1 MKARGPRAPY
11 VSWAASSECWCTVVN
26 TSVDCGLPMRTG
38 DRLMTIAGEE
48 IRLKPYEETVQY
60 LKATEKVKLKFERPL
75 DPKAR

>member
-1 MKARGPRAPY
+1 
-11 VSWAASSECWCTVVN
+11 
-26 TSVDCGLPMRTG
+26 MRTG
-38 DRLMTIAGEE
+38 DRLMTIDGEE

>member
-1 MKARGPRAPY
+1 M
-11 VSWAASSECWCTVVN
+11 N